1 MEEEKEKVS
10 MVGNGLSEQTAVQEK
25 GKVTP
30 DPVFLLFFRTRPQ
43 GNLCYT
49 ENAQHIIAIIATNR
63 KELNSVIKTQ
73 PPIPRY
79 CV

>member
-1 MEEEKEKVS
+1 MEEEKVKVPLVGKGMTEK
-10 MVGNGLSEQTAVQEK
+10 TAVQEK

-30 DPVFLLFFRTRPQ
+30 DPVFLFFFCARPQ

-49 ENAQHIIAIIATNR
+49 ESAQHIIAIIANNR
-63 KELNSVIKTQ
+63 KELNSVIMTQ
-73 PPIPRY
+73 PRIPRY